1 LFNTP
6 GQELSL
12 VTKLHKATTR
22 DYLGRMNDSKVEAMK
37 IAKKYGEE
45 YWDGDRRYGYG
56 GHRYIE
62 GRWKPVA
69 EALIGRYKLSNASS
83 VLDIGCG
90 KGYLLF
96 EIQRL
101 LPEVKLTGI
110 DFSEYA
116 IQNSHPDL
124 NAKLI
129 KYDARNPLKFKNKE
143 FDLAI
148 SLATFHNFHLYE
160 LETAITEVERVAKSG
175 YIMVESYRNELEM
188 FNLECW
194 ALTAECLM
202 DVDEWKWFFNK
213 VSYNGDY
220 EFIFFE

>member
-1 LFNTP
+1 MFNTP

-69 EALIGRYKLSNASS
+69 EALIERYKLSNASS

-101 LPEVKLTGI
+101 LPEIKLTGI

-116 IQNSHPDL
+116 IKNIHPDL

-129 KYDARNPLKFKNKE
+129 KYDARNPLKFKDEE

-213 VSYNGDY
+213 LSYKGDY

>member
-1 LFNTP
+1 MFNTP

-22 DYLGRMNDSKVEAMK
+22 DYLGRMNDNKVEAMK

-69 EALIGRYKLSNASS
+69 EALIERYKLSNASS

-101 LPEVKLTGI
+101 LPEIKLTGI
-110 DFSEYA
+110 DLSEYA
-116 IQNSHPDL
+116 IQNVHPDL
-124 NAKLI
+124 NARLI
-129 KYDARNPLKFKNKE
+129 KYDARDPLKFKAEE

-160 LETAITEVERVAKSG
+160 LETAVTELKRVAKSG

-213 VSYNGDY
+213 LSYKGDY

>member
-1 LFNTP
+1 MFKTP
-6 GQELSL
+6 GEELNL
-12 VTKLHKATTR
+12 VTKLHKATSR
-22 DYLGRMNDSKVEAMK
+22 DYLARMNDNKVEAMK
-37 IAKKYGEE
+37 IAKEYAYQ

-69 EALIGRYKLSNASS
+69 EQLIERYGLNNESK

-90 KGYLLF
+90 KGYLML
-96 EIQRL
+96 EIQKL
-101 LPEVKLTGI
+101 LPGISLTGL
-110 DFSEYA
+110 DYSDYA
-116 IQNSHPDL
+116 IRNSHPDL
-124 NAKLI
+124 KAKLI
-129 KYDARNPLKFKNKE
+129 QSDAREPLDFRNDE

-160 LETAITEVERVAKSG
+160 LEIAIAEMERVAESA

-202 DVDEWKWFFNK
+202 DVDEWKWLFNK
-213 VSYNGDY
+213 LFYTGDY